1 MKYKY
6 SKLAIYSQY
15 AGILLFDLLAIGL
28 VFFLEPNDRKFQIK
42 MIVGILGIAFFM
54 IGLYDKEFRQRYVE
68 LTDEYVRFNSFRFK
82 DVRMKKAIAFSV
94 KYEDIISVNVRTL
107 PIIGIWAISIKA
119 KNLPQRVTV
128 SFCFKKHKEFYDYL
142 CKHVENKN
150 SNAYIDKRLK
160 EYIERE
166 KHE

>member
-1 MKYKY
+1 MFTGEYTNK
-6 SKLAIYSQY
+6 
-15 AGILLFDLLAIGL
+15 
-28 VFFLEPNDRKFQIK
+28 
-42 MIVGILGIAFFM
+42 
-54 IGLYDKEFRQRYVE
+54 YVE
-68 LTDEYVRFNSFRFK
+68 LFDENVRFNSFRFK

-128 SFCFKKHKEFYDYL
+128 SFCFKNHRKFYDSL

-150 SNAYIDKRLK
+150 PNAYIDKRLK
-160 EYIERE
+160 EYIERK

>member
-6 SKLAIYSQY
+6 SKIAFICCAMVTGFISF
-15 AGILLFDLLAIGL
+15 ALLFFYGYIIGAEEDQYL
-28 VFFLEPNDRKFQIK
+28 KVFFICSIFF
-42 MIVGILGIAFFM
+42 AFCVFM
-54 IGLYDKEFRQRYVE
+54 FTGEYTNKYVE
-68 LTDEYVRFNSFRFK
+68 LFDESVRFNSFRFK

-128 SFCFKKHKEFYDYL
+128 SFCFKKHREFYYNF
-142 CKHVENKN
+142 CKRVENKN
-150 SNAYIDKRLK
+150 PNAYIDKRLK
-160 EYIERE
+160 EYIERK